1 MALKSQYEKRKAGH
15 VLIIHHSGRS
25 TMERYRL
32 LNVSNE
38 IKPPRLEGGFTKLVL
53 FIIMK
58 PDTKY
63 DRDLDQSLAK

>member
-1 MALKSQYEKRKAGH
+1 
-15 VLIIHHSGRS
+15 
-25 TMERYRL
+25 MERYRL

-38 IKPPRLEGGFTKLVL
+38 IKKPRLENGGFIAKLVL